1 MCEGEGDSEG
11 RTLAPVCQKSPPLR
25 GGWHGGAVTGE
36 FKSKKVIFIRCF
48 TPSVTAFGG
57 DSSLK
62 EGALEDGREFFDK
75 LKRALYGARFP
86 ILQTGRQAFLFPLP
100 LCQYQFFLYHISIF
114 IQFILPHFPQRVCN
128 NTAPAPL
135 DQCRLPL
142 LDGASG
148 VLTDPFAFTEA
159 YKL

>member
-1 MCEGEGDSEG
+1 MGMCEGEGDSEG

-62 EGALEDGREFFDK
+62 EGALEDGRAFFDK
-75 LKRALYGARFP
+75 LRQGQSPCPTFGRGSEFM
-86 ILQTGRQAFLFPLP
+86 RQAYSTKNFP
-100 LCQYQFFLYHISIF
+100 
-114 IQFILPHFPQRVCN
+114 
-128 NTAPAPL
+128 
-135 DQCRLPL
+135 
-142 LDGASG
+142 
-148 VLTDPFAFTEA
+148 
-159 YKL
+159 